1 MALLVQSRP
10 QRRAL
15 RVTAIFLIV
24 FGAILALGAVAYY
37 VYAYKATADLEKLE
51 ESLPPA
57 SSQGRTDT
65 ASQTNNREGPLEG
78 DGVAEADTQL
88 VPVTG
93 GESVDQ
99 GARPGNMGASEDSQP
114 VTASISADAIDAEKT
129 LPIDGTRPN
138 DWDNPLEYEP
148 LSQAEAALLQ
158 RFQPIHA
165 SDASLPGTLPPP
177 DRLIVHAVGIDS
189 AVVGLEI
196 IDLGDRKAYETPD
209 NVVGHIPSTSSP
221 GELGSQWLFGHLE
234 SPIVGEG
241 NVFHNLPKIPGLLRE
256 SEDVFAVVESGEKSY
271 LYKLTEAAV
280 VHEDD
285 MSLNYRRLQSL
296 KPEFAQLTPTNA
308 NLHLVACVPSLVYDH
323 RIVVSGE
330 LVGID
335 RIGPDF
341 GNWASLP

>member
-1 MALLVQSRP
+1 M
-10 QRRAL
+10 
-15 RVTAIFLIV
+15 
-24 FGAILALGAVAYY
+24 GAVAYY
-37 VYAYKATADLEKLE
+37 VYDYKATADLDKLE
-51 ESLPPA
+51 ASLPPA
-57 SSQGRTDT
+57 SNQGQPDT

-78 DGVAEADTQL
+78 NGVSTAYTDLTPA
-88 VPVTG
+88 TG
-93 GESVDQ
+93 EDAVDQ
-99 GARPGNMGASEDSQP
+99 GARSGNIGASEDSQP

-148 LSQAEAALLQ
+148 LSQAEAALLR
-158 RFQPIHA
+158 RFQPIDA

-177 DRLIVHAVGIDS
+177 DRLIVHAIGIDS
-189 AVVGLEI
+189 AVTALGIL
-196 IDLGDRKAYETPD
+196 DLGDRKAYETPD

-256 SEDVFAVVESGEKSY
+256 SEDVFAVVESGPRSY
-271 LYKLTEAAV
+271 LYKLTEALV
-280 VHEDD
+280 VHQDD
-285 MSLNYRRLQSL
+285 MSLNYGRLREQ
-296 KPEFAQLTPTNA
+296 KPEFALLTPTNA

-341 GNWASLP
+341 GNWVSPP

>member
-15 RVTAIFLIV
+15 RQTAIFLII
-24 FGAILALGAVAYY
+24 FGAVLALGAVAYY
-37 VYAYKATADLEKLE
+37 VYDYKATADLDKLE
-51 ESLPPA
+51 VSLPPA
-57 SSQGRTDT
+57 SNQGQPDT
-65 ASQTNNREGPLEG
+65 ASHAENREGPLEG
-78 DGVAEADTQL
+78 NGVSTAYTDLTPA
-88 VPVTG
+88 TG
-93 GESVDQ
+93 EDAVDQ
-99 GARPGNMGASEDSQP
+99 GARSGNIGASEDSQP
-114 VTASISADAIDAEKT
+114 VTVSISADAIDAEKT

-148 LSQAEAALLQ
+148 LSQAEAALLR
-158 RFQPIHA
+158 RFQPIDA

-177 DRLIVHAVGIDS
+177 DRLIVHAIGIDS
-189 AVVGLEI
+189 AVTALEI
-196 IDLGDRKAYETPD
+196 LDLGDRKAYETPD

-256 SEDVFAVVESGEKSY
+256 SEDVFAVVESGPRSY
-271 LYKLTEAAV
+271 LYKLTEALV
-280 VHEDD
+280 VHQDD
-285 MSLNYRRLQSL
+285 MSLNYGRLREQ
-296 KPEFAQLTPTNA
+296 KPEFALLTPTNA

-341 GNWASLP
+341 GNWVSPP